1 MSKRHSHFWG
11 EKPQAPI
18 RQFYSTAITAST
30 WINNK
35 IVEPILYLKA
45 YNNLENLN
53 KEEEEEEGGKKKKIL
68 ACSSAYGLWDMQEVI
83 TTLKECSVFFPL
95 RAIFN
100 MRRVPALDNFKS
112 SVCVCE

>member
-1 MSKRHSHFWG
+1 MSKCHSHPWG

-53 KEEEEEEGGKKKKIL
+53 KEEEEEGGGEEKKKIL

-83 TTLKECSVFFPL
+83 TTLKERSVFFHYEPYL
-95 RAIFN
+95 IWD
-100 MRRVPALDNFKS
+100 VSLP
-112 SVCVCE
+112 